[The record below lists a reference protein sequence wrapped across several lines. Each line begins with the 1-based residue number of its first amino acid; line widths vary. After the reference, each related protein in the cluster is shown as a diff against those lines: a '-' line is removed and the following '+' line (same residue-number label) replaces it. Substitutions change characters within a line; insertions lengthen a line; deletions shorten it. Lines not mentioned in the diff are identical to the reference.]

1 MITLHPE
8 EKTPLYEQLYAA
20 LAADIRSGDTVTRLS
35 FSFMTAA
42 EVLSSILYPSTA
54 EKRIARRILR

>member
-20 LAADIRSGDTVTRLS
+20 LAADIRSGALAPGKPLPGRRT
-35 FSFMTAA
+35 MAA
-42 EVLSSILYPSTA
+42 QLGVSTNKEVPTY
-54 EKRIARRILR
+54 

>member
-20 LAADIRSGDTVTRLS
+20 LAADIAGFLAAAWTVRWM
-35 FSFMTAA
+35 F
-42 EVLSSILYPSTA
+42 
-54 EKRIARRILR
+54 